1 MLSLPR
7 SRRVETNDDMSYEDM
22 HMEAVSKTDE
32 EREFITKAI
41 KKNEI
46 FEQYAPPAGAA
57 RAARSSV
64 HHHSHLHWRS
74 ARHTLTRLL
83 RRLPS
88 LACAV

>member
-7 SRRVETNDDMSYEDM
+7 SRRVETNDDMSNEDM

-46 FEQYAPPAGAA
+46 FEQYAPPA
-57 RAARSSV
+57 RSSV

>member
-32 EREFITKAI
+32 ERAFITKAI

-46 FEQYAPPAGAA
+46 FEQYAPPA
-57 RAARSSV
+57 RAKRASP
-64 HHHSHLHWRS
+64 HLHWYS
-74 ARHTLTRLL
+74 ATPLTTALTRLL

-88 LACAV
+88 FACAV